1 MVLLAD
7 IPSLGVGRL
16 ENREARELYG
26 QEKEKDLL
34 LPKESWYR
42 AKGLACSS
50 DQICI
55 TWTSTCGLP
64 HKFHGR
70 Y

>member
-55 TWTSTCGLP
+55 TWASTCGLP
-64 HKFHGR
+64 HKFH
-70 Y
+70 